1 MFLTLTALL
10 ALFPAAEEPTVP
22 TPSLAQ
28 QPLVVVQEGRP
39 TLGVSLSIGD
49 RLEIIEVTAGS
60 AAEAAGLRVGD
71 GILAVAGRSLEG
83 VADPFELL
91 LGEIEAA
98 GVGGPLALTIQ
109 RGDTQLA
116 IATVVGD
123 QDGAVETAV
132 AAQAEA
138 RPAFLGVEILDGE
151 AGAMVGRVIEGTAAD
166 RAGLL
171 SGDEIVMFG
180 GADIPD
186 GDGLVSALG
195 DFAAGEVV
203 AAVVWRDGNELEFQI
218 ELGAREAAAMLGEP
232 RGGMAMT
239 SDGEIVE
246 REIVE
251 QEIARLMEAVD
262 MSAEDFDVEAFEAEL
277 EALMS
282 ELDGELEIEI
292 AMGVP
297 LEWEADFGQE
307 WDGEEWSESDIEA
320 LELGLEGF
328 DMEMEEVFEGF
339 EYQLEE
345 VFGRLE
351 EGLVRDFERF
361 EREFENSV
369 EDLADELEMAAQEMA
384 YVVVTEVAPM
394 VQELSASTTAGSGGG
409 ASRAEMIELRAEL
422 DVVRAERDAANARVD
437 QLEAE
442 IAAMRGEVRE
452 LIRLVEALER

>member
-60 AAEAAGLRVGD
+60 AAAAAGLRVGD
-71 GILAVAGRSLEG
+71 GILTVAGRSLEG
-83 VADPFELL
+83 AADPFELL

-132 AAQAEA
+132 TALAEA

-180 GADIPD
+180 GADIPN

-195 DFAAGEVV
+195 DSAAGEVV

-246 REIVE
+246 REI
-251 QEIARLMEAVD
+251 ARLMEAVD

-297 LEWEADFGQE
+297 LEWEADFDQE

-369 EDLADELEMAAQEMA
+369 EELADELEMAAQGMA